1 MVESPREP
9 GQSRFTVDA
18 SVGTHFAWF
27 RTRLMLE
34 RTIASWL
41 MTSITLIGFGFAI
54 VMIFDQLD
62 RFTSVEPPIWRR
74 APFLFG
80 LLLIGAGVGALVVAG
95 WHYQTVLHYLHHG
108 ELSGVASGVTRPRAQ
123 IVVYAVTIVTIFIG
137 VFAFLAVAA
146 RIL

>member
-1 MVESPREP
+1 MVESPAEL

-18 SVGTHFAWF
+18 STGTHLAWF

-34 RTIASWL
+34 RAMVSWL

-54 VMIFDQLD
+54 VMIFDQLG
-62 RFTSVEPPIWRR
+62 RFARVEPPIRPL
-74 APFLFG
+74 APFQFG
-80 LLLIGAGVGALVVAG
+80 LLLIGAGVAALIVAG
-95 WHYQTVLHYLHHG
+95 WQYQAVLRYLRQG
-108 ELSGVASGVTRPRAQ
+108 ELSAVATGGAKQPAHT
-123 IVVYAVTIVTIFIG
+123 VVYAVTIITIFIG

>member
-1 MVESPREP
+1 MVESPSEL
-9 GQSRFTVDA
+9 GQSRFTVDT

-34 RTIASWL
+34 RTMVSWL

-62 RFTSVEPPIWRR
+62 RFTSVEPPIWPL
-74 APFLFG
+74 APFHFG

-95 WHYQTVLHYLHHG
+95 WHYRAVLRYLHHG
-108 ELSGVASGVTRPRAQ
+108 EFSGLASAVTRQRAQ
-123 IVVYAVTIVTIFIG
+123 IVVYAVTIITIFIG

>member
-1 MVESPREP
+1 MVESPREL

-34 RTIASWL
+34 RTMVSWL

-54 VMIFDQLD
+54 VTIFDQLD
-62 RFTSVEPPIWRR
+62 RFTGVGPPIWPL
-74 APFLFG
+74 APSLFG
-80 LLLIGAGVGALVVAG
+80 LLLIGAGVGALVAAG
-95 WHYQTVLHYLHHG
+95 WHYHAVLRYLRHG
-108 ELSGVASGVTRPRAQ
+108 ELSGVAAAVTPEPAK
-123 IVVYAVTIVTIFIG
+123 IVVYAVTIITLFIG

>member
-1 MVESPREP
+1 MAKPPAEL

-18 SVGTHFAWF
+18 GTGTHFAWF

-34 RTIASWL
+34 RAMVSWL

-54 VMIFDQLD
+54 VVIFDQLG
-62 RFTSVEPPIWRR
+62 RFARVEPPIRPL
-74 APFLFG
+74 APFHFG
-80 LLLIGAGVGALVVAG
+80 LLLIGAGVAALVVAG
-95 WHYQTVLHYLHHG
+95 WQYQTVLRYLRQG
-108 ELSGVASGVTRPRAQ
+108 ELSVLAAGGQQLAQ
-123 IVVYAVTIVTIFIG
+123 TVVYAATIITIFIG